1 MFYTLG
7 TTQAQSPGPVSYL
20 RAYENKGSEQ
30 KGTQTMQNQMN
41 KYVSIY
47 LKNVRFSQL
56 HSLLN

>member
-1 MFYTLG
+1 MLG

-47 LKNVRFSQL
+47 LIMSDFHNSI
-56 HSLLN
+56 HY

>member
-1 MFYTLG
+1 MFHMLG
-7 TTQAQSPGPVSYL
+7 TTQAQSPGPVSHL

-47 LKNVRFSQL
+47 LIMSDFHNSI
-56 HSLLN
+56 HY